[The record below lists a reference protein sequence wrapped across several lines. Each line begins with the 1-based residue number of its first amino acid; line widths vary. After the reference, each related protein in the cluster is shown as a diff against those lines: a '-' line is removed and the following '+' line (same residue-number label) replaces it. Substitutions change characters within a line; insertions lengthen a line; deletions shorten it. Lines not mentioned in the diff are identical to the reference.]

1 MPAIHARQPI
11 PDAEAALRIAE
22 EAVQRPWK
30 ISAEQRA
37 IIVQR
42 MVQVVESADPL
53 LAIKAA
59 WVFLAMD
66 KGNRAAARLL
76 AQLDEQYGPPMDAA
90 LEALARRLDAPKQPA
105 VRAIAS

>member
-1 MPAIHARQPI
+1 MPFHARQPI
-11 PDAEAALRIAE
+11 PDAEAALQIAE
-22 EAVQRPWK
+22 EAVQRPWD

-42 MVQVVESADPL
+42 MVQVAESADPL

-66 KGNRAAARLL
+66 EGNRAAARLL
-76 AQLDEQYGPPMDAA
+76 AQLDERYGPPIDAA
-90 LEALARRLDAPKQPA
+90 LEALARRLDTPEHTAE
-105 VRAIAS
+105 RALAS